1 VASGTGGPR
10 LGGGRRPRRITTE
23 QRRRVVTT
31 VEKRPTSLG
40 QPFTRWSA
48 RKPARIEWLLEHEWD
63 LTFVFDEFGPL
74 AIMPMGGSCRAEKS
88 RPQRLRATYHKPYGT
103 RQLFARYSIGAD
115 RLHDRIEPRK
125 GATPTLRA
133 LKAIRAHVPDGKPIH
148 IIHVILYNLNHH
160 RGAELRQWCED
171 NAVELAFTPRSARSY
186 DGCLT
191 RSLDQRVRN
200 PATA

>member
-1 VASGTGGPR
+1 VASGTGGRR
-10 LGGGRRPRRITTE
+10 LGGGRRRRRITTE

-63 LTFVFDEFGPL
+63 PTFAFD
-74 AIMPMGGSCRAEKS
+74 
-88 RPQRLRATYHKPYGT
+88 KPHGT

-133 LKAIRAHVPDGKPIH
+133 LKAIRAHAPDGKPIH
-148 IIHVILYNLNHH
+148 VIHVIRYNLNHH
-160 RGAELRQWCED
+160 RGAEL
-171 NAVELAFTPRSARSY
+171 
-186 DGCLT
+186 GH
-191 RSLDQRVRN
+191 
-200 PATA
+200 